1 MIGKKI
7 NKNREKRTVA
17 YFDYTLMAVL
27 IFLIGFG
34 LLMLYSTSSY
44 SASVKFHDGMFY
56 LKNQLKAYVVSF
68 FVMWFISKWDYHR
81 YAKYSKGI
89 FLIAMISMALVFV
102 PGIGIEAYGARRWI
116 AIPIFGQMQPSE
128 FMKIAMILFIPALI
142 CKLGKKLR
150 KKEGL
155 FCVLGWGSVG
165 AAGVLFLT
173 DNLSTAVIV
182 MGMAC
187 VMLFVAH
194 RKTKPFLIIG
204 STLLAVFFIG
214 AELLGK
220 VMAGSKN
227 FRIRRILA
235 WVNPEMYMSEGSY
248 QSMQALYAIGSGG
261 FFGKGLGNSA
271 QKLIIPEAQNDMIL
285 AIICEELGIFGLL
298 IILTLFAIL
307 LYRIAFVAQNAPDLY
322 GSLIAT
328 GVFAQIAI
336 QVIFNIGVV
345 TNLLPTTG
353 VTLPFISYGG
363 TATLFLMT
371 EMGIV
376 FNISSQI
383 EIEV

>member
-1 MIGKKI
+1 MVGKRGYRTK
-7 NKNREKRTVA
+7 EKRTVA
-17 YFDYTLMAVL
+17 YFDYTLMVVL
-27 IFLIGFG
+27 VFLIGFG

-44 SASVKFHDGMFY
+44 SATVKFHDGMFY
-56 LKNQLKAYVVSF
+56 LKNQLISYVVSF
-68 FVMWFISKWDYHR
+68 IAMWVIYKFDYHR
-81 YAKYSKGI
+81 YARISKVA
-89 FLIAMISMALVFV
+89 FWMAMVIMTLVFV

-116 AIPIFGQMQPSE
+116 RIPIFGQMQPSE
-128 FMKIAMILFIPALI
+128 FMKIAIVIFIPALI
-142 CKLGKKLR
+142 CKIGKKLN
-150 KKEGL
+150 KKEGVL
-155 FCVLGWGSVG
+155 CVLIWGAIG
-165 AAGVLFLT
+165 AAGVLFFT

-182 MGMAC
+182 MGMVC
-187 VMLFVAH
+187 TILFVAH
-194 RKTKPFLIIG
+194 RKTKCFLITGASIV
-204 STLLAVFFIG
+204 AMFFIG
-214 AELLGK
+214 SEFLGK
-220 VMAGSKN
+220 IMEGSSD

-285 AIICEELGIFGLL
+285 SIICEELGIFGLL
-298 IILTLFAIL
+298 IILLLFSIL

-336 QVIFNIGVV
+336 QVILNIGVV

-363 TATLFLMT
+363 TATLFLMV
-371 EMGIV
+371 EIGLV
-376 FNISSQI
+376 LNVSSKI
-383 EIEV
+383 KVEV

>member
-1 MIGKKI
+1 MVRKRL
-7 NKNREKRTVA
+7 NRNREKRTVQ
-17 YFDYTLMAVL
+17 YFDYTLMTVL

-56 LKNQLKAYVVSF
+56 LKNQLKAYAVSF
-68 FVMWFISKWDYHR
+68 IIMWCAYKMDYHI
-81 YAKYSKGI
+81 YAKLSKMA
-89 FLIAMISMALVFV
+89 FWVAMLSMALVFV

-116 AIPIFGQMQPSE
+116 KIPIFGQMQPSE
-128 FMKIAMILFIPALI
+128 FMKIATVVFIPALI
-142 CKLGKKLR
+142 CKLGEKLR
-150 KKEGL
+150 KKEGVL
-155 FCVLGWGSVG
+155 CVLIWGGIG

-182 MGMAC
+182 MGMVC

-194 RKTKPFLIIG
+194 RNTKWFLAIG
-204 STLLAVFFIG
+204 GGLMAVFFIG
-214 AELLGK
+214 SEFLGK
-220 VMAGSKN
+220 IMEGSQN

-261 FFGKGLGNSA
+261 IFGKGLGNST

-285 AIICEELGIFGLL
+285 AIICEELGVFGLL

-307 LYRIAFVAQNAPDLY
+307 LYRIAFIAQNAPDLY
-322 GSLIAT
+322 GSLITT

-336 QVIFNIGVV
+336 QVILNIGVV

-363 TATLFLMT
+363 TATLFLMI
-371 EMGIV
+371 EIGLV
-376 FNISSQI
+376 LNVSSQI
-383 EIEV
+383 KVEV

>member
-1 MIGKKI
+1 MVGKRLNG
-7 NKNREKRTVA
+7 NKKKRTVE

-44 SASVKFHDGMFY
+44 SASVKFGDGMFY
-56 LKNQLKAYVVSF
+56 LKNQLKAYAFSF
-68 FVMWFISKWDYHR
+68 VAMWVTYKIDYHL
-81 YAKYSKGI
+81 YAKWSKVI
-89 FLIAMISMALVFV
+89 FGLAMIIMACVFI

-116 AIPIFGQMQPSE
+116 KVPVVGQMQPSE
-128 FMKIAMILFIPALI
+128 FMKIAIVVFIPALI
-142 CKLGKKLR
+142 CKLGETLR
-150 KKEGL
+150 KREGVFTIL
-155 FCVLGWGSVG
+155 FWGGVG
-165 AAGVLFLT
+165 AAGVFLLT

-204 STLLAVFFIG
+204 GSILAIFFIG
-214 AELLGK
+214 SQLLGK
-220 VMAGSKN
+220 IMEGSQN

-285 AIICEELGIFGLL
+285 SIICEEMGIFGLL

-307 LYRIAFVAQNAPDLY
+307 LYRIAFIAQNAPDLY

-336 QVIFNIGVV
+336 QVILNIGVV

-363 TATLFLMT
+363 TATLFLLA
-371 EMGIV
+371 EIGLV
-376 FNISSQI
+376 LNVSSHI
-383 EIEV
+383 KIEV